1 MRAELAATIPGWALD
16 VRSFEPSDVA
26 SLGGLLY
33 RSYRGTV
40 DDEGETP
47 EQAAIEIS
55 RTVGGA
61 YGEFM
66 PRCSKVVERG
76 GTLLSAAL
84 ITRWEGRPLVAFSFT
99 DPAFAGQGL
108 ARACLLAAM
117 SELADQG
124 ERELRLVVTLANTRA
139 VRLYTRLG
147 FQFEP

>member
-1 MRAELAATIPGWALD
+1 
-16 VRSFEPSDVA
+16 
-26 SLGGLLY
+26 
-33 RSYRGTV
+33 
-40 DDEGETP
+40 
-47 EQAAIEIS
+47 
-55 RTVGGA
+55 
-61 YGEFM
+61 M
-66 PRCSKVVERG
+66 PCCSKVVERG

-117 SELADQG
+117 SELTDQG

-147 FQFEP
+147 FQFEPAEGWHAGRSPTPMDLSMALAYAGLDARNMRDLPTTDELEPPRFARNVQELLDFTVDPNDAPN